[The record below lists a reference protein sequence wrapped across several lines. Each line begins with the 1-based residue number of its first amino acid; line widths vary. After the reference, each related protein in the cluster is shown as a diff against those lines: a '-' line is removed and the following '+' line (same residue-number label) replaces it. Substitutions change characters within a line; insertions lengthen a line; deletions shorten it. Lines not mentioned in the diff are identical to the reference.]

1 MTTPVLARGIGGC
14 LIIVCGLPG
23 SGKTTTARQ
32 LVRERLGVRLGPDE
46 WMTALGANLWDAS
59 LRERVESLQWS
70 VAEDL
75 LRIGA
80 TVIVEWGTWGRHERD
95 ALRVRA
101 RELGASVE
109 LLYLDVRLT
118 ERRQAE
124 VDEAVRQRRG
134 AEPAFGTEARDG
146 RAVGERSRCGR
157 GMSIGVH
164 WGLS

>member
-1 MTTPVLARGIGGC
+1 MTTPVLARGRGGC

-32 LVRERLGVRLGPDE
+32 LARERPGVRLGPDE
-46 WMTALGANLWDAS
+46 WMTALGANLWDS
-59 LRERVESLQWS
+59 NLRERVELLQWS

-101 RELGASVE
+101 RELGAAVE
-109 LLYLDVRLT
+109 LRYLDVPPDELWARI
-118 ERRQAE
+118 QA
-124 VDEAVRQRRG
+124 
-134 AEPAFGTEARDG
+134 
-146 RAVGERSRCGR
+146 R
-157 GMSIGVH
+157 GMEDPPINRSDLDGWFQIFQAPDEGELRQYNPPA
-164 WGLS
+164 G